1 MSNAALKNLLQMIE
15 EENDPNVL
23 KQPKYAQLATHLSHM
38 IEAGVWKPGDK
49 LPSEADMAEVLPA
62 SLGTIQKALNRLY
75 DQGAIIRKHYRGTF
89 VNGPQ
94 SLLGPWHLK
103 FLDDDGK
110 TVLPVHQEVVGVER
124 VEGEEPWVSFLG
136 DSPFYVCIKRA
147 VDVNGEFRAVS
158 HFFVAGEK
166 YGDLLDMPI
175 KELKGTYIRAILRSR
190 FGTPTLRLNEKVA
203 CQAFPS
209 EICESLGLPEAS
221 VGMVFHIQ
229 SYGYRDGAISYH
241 LVYLPPNRRLLE
253 LGEKQT

>member
-1 MSNAALKNLLQMIE
+1 MSNTALEHLLQMIE
-15 EENDPNVL
+15 EEKDPDIL
-23 KQPKYAQLATHLSHM
+23 KQPKYTQIAIHLSHM
-38 IEAGVWKPGDK
+38 IEGGVWKPGDK

-103 FLDDDGK
+103 FVDDDGK
-110 TVLPVHQEVVGVER
+110 TILPVHQEVVAVEKAK
-124 VEGEEPWVSFLG
+124 GAEPWASFLG
-136 DSPFYVCIKRA
+136 NSPFYVCIKRT
-147 VDVNGEFRAVS
+147 VDVNDEFRAVS
-158 HFFVAGEK
+158 HFFVSGEK

-175 KELKGTYIRAILRSR
+175 RELDGTYIRAILRSR

-203 CQAFPS
+203 CQAFS
-209 EICESLGLPEAS
+209 REICGSLGLPEDS

-229 SYGYRDGAISYH
+229 SYGYRDRAISYH
-241 LVYLPPNRRLLE
+241 LVYLPPNGRLLE

>member
-1 MSNAALKNLLQMIE
+1 MPNDALKNLLQMIE

-38 IEAGVWKPGDK
+38 IEAGIWKPGDK

-103 FLDDDGK
+103 FMDDDGK
-110 TVLPVHQEVVGVER
+110 TILPVSQEVVGIER
-124 VEGEEPWVSFLG
+124 VKGEQPWAAFLG
-136 DSPFYVCIKRA
+136 ESPFYVCIKRA
-147 VDVNGEFRAVS
+147 VDVNDEFRAVS
-158 HFFVAGEK
+158 HFFVSGDK
-166 YGDLLDMPI
+166 YGDLLDMPVR
-175 KELKGTYIRAILRSR
+175 ELSGTYIRAILRSR
-190 FGTPTLRLNEKVA
+190 FGTPTLRLSERVA

-209 EICESLGLPEAS
+209 DVCESLCLPQDS

-229 SYGYRDGAISYH
+229 SYGYRDGPISYH
-241 LVYLPPNRRLLE
+241 LVYLPPNRRLLV
-253 LGEKQT
+253 LGEKQA

>member
-1 MSNAALKNLLQMIE
+1 MSSAALKNLLQMIE
-15 EENDPNVL
+15 KENDPNVL

-38 IEAGVWKPGDK
+38 IESGAWKPGDK

-103 FLDDDGK
+103 FMGDDGN
-110 TVLPVHQEVVGVER
+110 TILPINQEVVGIEKVR
-124 VEGEEPWVSFLG
+124 GEQPWASFLG
-136 DSPFYVCIKRA
+136 ESRFYVCIKRA
-147 VDVNGEFRAVS
+147 VEVNDEFRAVS
-158 HFFVAGEK
+158 HFFVSGDK
-166 YGDLLDMPI
+166 FGDLLDMPV
-175 KELKGTYIRAILRSR
+175 KELNGTYIRAILKSR

-203 CQAFPS
+203 CQAFPHKV
-209 EICESLGLPEAS
+209 CESLDLLKAS

-229 SYGYRDGAISYH
+229 SYGYREEAISYH

-253 LGEKQT
+253 LGEKQN